1 MIRLEQAGHTSS
13 PAYASL
19 QAKVASIKRRR
30 GKGCARLVTCLRSF
44 VLRRTKSASK
54 PGKLGFERA
63 RLKCFRWLKQAPTVP
78 SFSLHSEAFP
88 GVTTNDPSS
97 ALRLLVQHWRKIW
110 DRRCY
115 CERSLEA
122 LKARRPRAA
131 PVQPWSPLS
140 LAEVKQALHKQKG
153 KSAGGDGWSG
163 TEVADLPDVILEEV
177 LRLFQFCVQE
187 GRVPDAWKVARQC
200 HIPKQGAGEGD
211 TTDAAKLRPVTALSV
226 WYRSL
231 SRALLQTRDAQQWLQ
246 SWWPPEAIGGKKGSS
261 VYDAL
266 LAIDEACCNEQ
277 FLVSLDLSLAFDT
290 LHPRIAIPWMQ
301 HIGLPPNIAQLLDCV
316 WSQQRRIL
324 LRWVCSRPSSGR
336 VFFGSSGG
344 RNVIDC
350 DGFSFGGSHAGSA
363 Q

>member
-1 MIRLEQAGHTSS
+1 MIRLEQAGYTSS

-19 QAKVASIKRRR
+19 QAKVARWPELHQAETGQRLRK
-30 GKGCARLVTCLRSF
+30 ARYLLAELRAAEDKERIQTWKAR
-44 VLRRTKSASK
+44 VRKSTA
-54 PGKLGFERA
+54 E
-63 RLKCFRWLKQAPTVP
+63 CFRWLKQAPTVP

-163 TEVADLPDVILEEV
+163 AEVADLPDVILEEV
-177 LRLFQFCVQE
+177 LRLFQLCVQE

-200 HIPKQGAGEGD
+200 HIPKQGAGEDD
-211 TTDAAKLRPVTALSV
+211 TTDAAKLRPVTVLSV

-246 SWWPPEAIGGKKGSS
+246 SWWPPEAIGGKKRIFG
-261 VYDAL
+261 VRC
-266 LAIDEACCNEQ
+266 LAR
-277 FLVSLDLSLAFDT
+277 
-290 LHPRIAIPWMQ
+290 H
-301 HIGLPPNIAQLLDCV
+301 
-316 WSQQRRIL
+316 RRGVL
-324 LRWVCSRPSSGR
+324 
-336 VFFGSSGG
+336 
-344 RNVIDC
+344 
-350 DGFSFGGSHAGSA
+350 